1 MEDITKYIGLLGF
14 VPVILL
20 LLWGIFTEDGRDVGG
35 FLLAG
40 IVMGII
46 FLGLVIAFFGGFI
59 WGITTLGRLL

>member
-20 LLWGIFTEDGRDVGG
+20 LLWVGKDTNTDWKYWSKV
-35 FLLAG
+35 FYISLFVLC
-40 IVMGII
+40 
-46 FLGLVIAFFGGFI
+46 GFI